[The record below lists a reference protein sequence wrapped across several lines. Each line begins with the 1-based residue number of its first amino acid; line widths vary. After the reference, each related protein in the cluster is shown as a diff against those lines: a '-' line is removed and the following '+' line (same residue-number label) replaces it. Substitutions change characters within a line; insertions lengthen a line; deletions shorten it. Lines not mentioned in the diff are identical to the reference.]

1 MTAFTSKFSENQYLS
16 ATLNRFPLMGQ
27 ILAETMPKLT
37 LAAASHAGFSAVLTE
52 LTAVEAAWS
61 AGETALSFAEATLP
75 AMTLGF
81 NDKMASLTRQPDIN
95 TASPLESWALVI
107 RSVVAFSGPVYTH
120 LLPRGRR
127 TLRVGTRT
135 QQLEA
140 GHAFALRLAE
150 QTAYPALVALAAPVS
165 AFYNQ
170 AQALRNAQIAAKVAL
185 DNARTDQERR
195 RIAAAEVLYRM
206 VGVGMSIYYK
216 TPKLVD
222 TLITLHLL
230 RRRPTKRRRMAVAE
244 PEP

>member
-37 LAAASHAGFSAVLTE
+37 LAAGSHAGFSAVLSE
-52 LTAVEAAWS
+52 LT
-61 AGETALSFAEATLP
+61 AGETALSLAEATLP

-95 TASPLESWALVI
+95 TPSPLESWALVI
-107 RSVVAFSGPVYTH
+107 RSVVAFSGPVYKH
-120 LLPRGRR
+120 LLPQGRR

-150 QTAYPALVALAAPVS
+150 QTAYPALVALAATVS

-170 AQALRNAQIAAKVAL
+170 AQTLRNAQIAAKVAL

-195 RIAAAEVLYRM
+195 RIAAAEVLYQM

-230 RRRPTKRRRMAVAE
+230 RRRPTKRRRVVVAE